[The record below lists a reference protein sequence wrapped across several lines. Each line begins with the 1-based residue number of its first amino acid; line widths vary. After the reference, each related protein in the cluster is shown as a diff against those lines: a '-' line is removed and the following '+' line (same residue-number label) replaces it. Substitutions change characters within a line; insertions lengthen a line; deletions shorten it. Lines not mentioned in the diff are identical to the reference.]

1 MPDTK
6 RPSLARLA
14 LEATVIIGSIL
25 LAFALDAW
33 WDERQEVERVSELL
47 EAVAAEFD
55 AEIAGL
61 DSIIA
66 VNRRVVVAQ
75 YDLVEVTD
83 PARSAPDPDTVE
95 AIFAAGGSYEIY
107 DPSFGAL
114 AAIISSGG
122 LERVEDAEVRDRLA
136 GWNAELTDLDWERD
150 QVFDANDRVLESL
163 EAMDLMAGIQ
173 GLTGWWRARLEA
185 TLTSSAHR
193 QTEARFTLV
202 TSLYTDDLVRIRR
215 RADEVRTKIRAY
227 LSGGG

>member
-14 LEATVIIGSIL
+14 LEASVIIGSIL

-83 PARSAPDPDTVE
+83 PARSVPDPDTVE
-95 AIFAAGGSYEIY
+95 TIFAAGGSYEIY

-163 EAMDLMAGIQ
+163 EAMDLMAGVQ
-173 GLTGWWRARLEA
+173 GLTGWWRARVEA

-227 LSGGG
+227 LRGGG